1 MDWEA
6 QWKQLKTELDAL
18 NPKYDA
24 AVARIK
30 ELEATLALREKE
42 KAEAEAARDVAQTA
56 CVQKDAE
63 IDQWKGQVDKDA
75 QAMAEQVR
83 RNVETSKELTAQKAR
98 ADKLLAALNTA
109 NAAFAPAAKAITEAL
124 HASV

>member
-42 KAEAEAARDVAQTA
+42 KAEAETARDVAQTA

-63 IDQWKGQVDKDA
+63 IGQWKGQVDKDA

-98 ADKLLAALNTA
+98 ADKLLAALNAA

>member
-1 MDWEA
+1 MDWES

-24 AVARIK
+24 ATARVR

-42 KAEAEAARDVAQTA
+42 KADAEASSINLTGSLAQVNGA
-56 CVQKDAE
+56 LNDALGKAAE
-63 IDQWKGQVDKDA
+63 SVKTIQDQ
-75 QAMAEQVR
+75 QAEL
-83 RNVETSKELTAQKAR
+83 SKHKAVN
-98 ADKLLAALNTA
+98 AKLLAGLNAA
-109 NAAFAPAAKAITEAL
+109 NAAQAAASKAITEAL